1 MSLKTKCILSPIE
14 ESDGYRISIMNRHTL
29 NDGVT
34 IDDRINNKMFN
45 EHQILLSPSSKLI
58 GDYYKKGLVWDEYKK
73 RFLEEMNN
81 PESIKIIKE
90 VSEKALTKNIT
101 LLCIEEKPDFCHRK
115 LVAELCKKLETKL
128 EIVIK

>member
-34 IDDRINNKMFN
+34 RDSRINNKMFN

-58 GDYYKKGLVWDEYKK
+58 GDYYKRGLVFDEYKK

-90 VSEKALTKNIT
+90 ISEKTLTKNIT
-101 LLCIEEKPDFCHRK
+101 LLCIEEKPNFCHRK
-115 LVAELCKKLETKL
+115 LIAELCKKYYPKL
-128 EIVIK
+128 NIEIN

>member
-14 ESDGYRISIMNRHTL
+14 ENDGYRISIMNRHTL

-34 IDDRINNKMFN
+34 RDSRINNKMFN
-45 EHQILLSPSSKLI
+45 ENQILLSPSSKLI
-58 GDYYKKGLVWDEYKK
+58 GDYYKRGLVWDEYKK

-81 PESIKIIKE
+81 PESVKIIKE
-90 VSEKALTKNIT
+90 ISEKALTKNIT

-115 LVAELCKKLETKL
+115 LVAELCKKYYPELNI
-128 EIVIK
+128 EIK